1 MSQSLG
7 AFHHLAHMRKPSGLE
22 GKLGDIRKSMGPG
35 PLGGPGGGGAAPWD
49 PFGKPVLGGGKKLGA
64 EAKP

>member
-1 MSQSLG
+1 
-7 AFHHLAHMRKPSGLE
+7 MRKPSGLE